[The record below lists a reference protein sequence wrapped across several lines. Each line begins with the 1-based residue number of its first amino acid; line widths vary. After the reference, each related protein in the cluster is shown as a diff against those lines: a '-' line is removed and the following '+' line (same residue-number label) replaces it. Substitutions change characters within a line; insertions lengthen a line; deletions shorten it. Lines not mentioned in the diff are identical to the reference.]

1 MTNKKLD
8 TKLEKIAQ
16 EKLGIKTLEEQK
28 SDDLDFFTNEEADFS
43 VWALKDA
50 LQTAYELG
58 RKEAKK
64 EQEKPTKIKLAWE
77 LGIVEVGKKV
87 TIYNKEYT
95 LVGIDGEYSV
105 FACLNPQT
113 LDDARVLTL
122 TENEI
127 NEFIENGD
135 MKGF

>member
-50 LQTAYELG
+50 LRTAYELG

-105 FACLNPQT
+105 FACLKPQT